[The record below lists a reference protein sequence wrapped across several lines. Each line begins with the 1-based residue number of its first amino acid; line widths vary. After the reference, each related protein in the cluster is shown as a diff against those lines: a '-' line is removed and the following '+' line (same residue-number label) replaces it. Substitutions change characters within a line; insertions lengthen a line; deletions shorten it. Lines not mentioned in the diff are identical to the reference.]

1 MGLRLSS
8 VLGGAATRG
17 SERLKTLEEDTKK
30 LITTEAARVAKELE
44 DTRKERT
51 KNRLDYNKAAR
62 QLKTQYKLS
71 DGQVE
76 TLLAG
81 GLQNVEAFSNAIKAG
96 QARAYQEDRTKPF
109 DALGYAQGLFSATQE
124 GVNVPSRSISEQA
137 DAFASMMAPMPSSL
151 MTSAEERIGKAV
163 TGMGAARAPK
173 DFISST
179 LAAQT
184 RALGGEAP
192 VEFTGAELG
201 TTGMTVKGLGE
212 LSPTDL
218 IALRKAEADV
228 ASTEALTDVRKAQ
241 VGSINQDAALTKEKI
256 EEAQITNKG
265 LEDRLGAEADKVKAT
280 VDQIIANTG
289 LAEARAKTEGISADK
304 MQKELELLEEF
315 GEEERQAALD
325 LVEAQIYEKGSYND
339 LEAYQVGQLRIKNS
353 LQDKLNN
360 TEDPTERAA
369 LEKRIKNVDSRISD
383 AAIALSDDDTTTD
396 YFKNAV
402 QPENVF
408 QKIIQRNAQGLD
420 VGTELSPFSTEITLE
435 LGPGKMPQYFT
446 AIATSIDEF
455 GERFAYKQKGNKT
468 VIKNQMG
475 ADAALAFAKSFD
487 NQIKAFANSQ
497 GFIDA
502 GFKNYS
508 SPTAVGQGPRIYSM
522 DEINELEKDAKPGSV
537 VIGRVGNRIT
547 HFVMSSAG
555 EFIAGIGRE
564 E

>member
-151 MTSAEERIGKAV
+151 MTSAEERIGKA
-163 TGMGAARAPK
+163 
-173 DFISST
+173 
-179 LAAQT
+179 
-184 RALGGEAP
+184 
-192 VEFTGAELG
+192 FTGAELG

>member
-1 MGLRLSS
+1 MLGLRLSS
-8 VLGGAATRG
+8 VLAGAATRG

-96 QARAYQEDRTKPF
+96 QARSYQEDRTKPF

-151 MTSAEERIGKAV
+151 MTSAEDRIGKAV

-212 LSPTDL
+212 LGPSEL
-218 IALRKAEADV
+218 IALRKAEAEA
-228 ASTEALTDVRKAQ
+228 ASEEALTDVRGAQ
-241 VGSINQDAALTKEKI
+241 AKSIAVESDLTKEKT
-256 EEAQITNKG
+256 ETARITNKG
-265 LEDRLGAEADKVKAT
+265 LEERLDLDADKVRESVK
-280 VDQIIANTG
+280 QIIANTG
-289 LAEARAKTEGISADK
+289 LAEARAETEVISAEK

-315 GEEERQAALD
+315 GSEERQAALD
-325 LVEAQIYEKGSYND
+325 LVEAKVYQTNSFAD
-339 LEAYQVGQLRIKNS
+339 LEAYQVGQLRIKDR

-369 LEKRIKNVDSRISD
+369 LEKRIGDLDSRISD
-383 AAIALSDDDTTTD
+383 AAIRLSDDTTTTD

-446 AIATSIDEF
+446 AIANSVNEF
-455 GERFAYKQKGNKT
+455 GNRFAYTEDGT
-468 VIKNQMG
+468 VKNRMG
-475 ADAALAFAKSFD
+475 ADAVVAFGKSFD
-487 NQIKAFANSQ
+487 NQIKSFANSQ

-502 GFKNYS
+502 KFKNHS
-508 SPTAVGQGPRIYSM
+508 SPTAVNQGPRIYTEE
-522 DEINELEKDAKPGSV
+522 EISTLEQNANPGDV
-537 VIGRVGNRIT
+537 AIARIDNKIT
-547 HFVMSSAG
+547 YLVMSAAG
-555 EFIAGIGRE
+555 EFVGGIGRE